1 MKRDKTIDPVLWPV
15 RRKRWTQTGSHGWV
29 EQTRWALTCLASDV
43 IYLNNNILSHV
54 LPSWAVTAASL
65 SIYCSIKKIKNCFSS
80 PVKEAFFS
88 EISLKELW
96 VALLLAH
103 CKVYLGRFNKLS
115 TYQFNPAR
123 AWKSV
128 SEMNHQAVAWSNIGV
143 DVYSIRSGC
152 FLLLTGRGWF

>member
-1 MKRDKTIDPVLWPV
+1 MLWPG
-15 RRKRWTQTGSHGWV
+15 RRKRWTQTGNHVWI
-29 EQTRWALTCLASDV
+29 EQTRWALTCLASYV
-43 IYLNNNILSHV
+43 IYLDNNILSHV
-54 LPSWAVTAASL
+54 LPSLAVTAASP
-65 SIYCSIKKIKNCFSS
+65 SIYCSIKKKKKKNCFSS

-88 EISLKELW
+88 EISLKELT

-123 AWKSV
+123 AWNSV
-128 SEMNHQAVAWSNIGV
+128 SEINHQTAARSNIGV

-152 FLLLTGRGWF
+152 FLPLTGRGWF